1 MAYVSTKVKRAA
13 SEAYEQENVETADFR
28 ITKPD
33 GFIIPVKEQSD
44 YLFEAYSKEYGDDDL
59 ADKFNQCWAI
69 VVEKDGNLAE
79 EISESERVEDN
90 ITIKTLTKILTNQ
103 DKSFQLEI
111 SLLPEYEEK
120 YADGIKLMLDS
131 FSLK

>member
-1 MAYVSTKVKRAA
+1 MEIFIIGAIIVAIMAYVSTKVKRAA

-111 SLLPEYEEK
+111 SLLPE
-120 YADGIKLMLDS
+120 
-131 FSLK
+131 